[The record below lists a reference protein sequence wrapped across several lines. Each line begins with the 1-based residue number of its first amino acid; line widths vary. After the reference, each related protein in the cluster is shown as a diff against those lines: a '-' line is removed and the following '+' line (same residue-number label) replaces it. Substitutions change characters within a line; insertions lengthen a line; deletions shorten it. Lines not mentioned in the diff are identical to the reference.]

1 MVISKATQDK
11 HICFLIVD
19 DSPTQALVLKNILE
33 SQGFEVRSA
42 ENGQEALTALEL
54 FTPTAVISDIVMPI
68 MDGMELCRQ
77 IKKNPQLNRI
87 PVILLTSLSD
97 PEDVI
102 RGLECGADFYLNK
115 PCEKSVLLSRI
126 RYLLANQGMPKE
138 QESLEPIQLIFK
150 DKSYSIKADRRR
162 ILNLLVST
170 YETAVSKNNELIHA
184 RNELLGANFQLKMAK
199 ESADSANQ
207 AKSQFLANMSHEI
220 RTPLNGILG
229 LSALALRTD
238 MTPKQFDYLTKIK
251 NAGDDLL
258 GMINDILDLAKIES
272 GKLEM
277 ETLDFT
283 LDTVLAR
290 LGPIFESRALE
301 KGIKFKIEKG
311 LAIPPTLVGDPLRL
325 GQVLIN
331 LVGNSMKFTDQG
343 EVVLEVKKLDHPG
356 PGLVLEFSV
365 RDTGIGIAPD
375 QRIKLF
381 KAFSQADGTMARK
394 YGGTGL
400 GLRISKLLVEMMGG
414 QIEVTSTPGKGSRFS
429 FTTLLKVSK
438 GSDPHGNAYLPDGA
452 VHLAIRE
459 IAGAHVLLVE
469 DNEVNRQIARELL
482 ESEEITVETA
492 NNGLEALTKVKDS
505 LNGKHFDLLLM
516 DIQMPQMDGFEA
528 ANLIR
533 QDGHFPHLPIIALTA
548 HAYAE
553 DRQKALASGM
563 NEVVTKPINPEDL
576 FDKIAQFY
584 RGRLRSG
591 IGVAPSVVIEND
603 PQYIPIIPGLEI
615 GKGLAR
621 VAHNAALYVELL
633 NKFVEGQEVV
643 EDQIREAFRQK
654 DLVTARRLIH
664 SSRGVCGN
672 IGATT
677 VATAAQDLETALS
690 LSDDEST
697 QKSLNQ
703 FSWVLKETLA
713 SVKKV
718 LPDLL
723 LRFTP
728 VPLENGDP
736 IQGINALRF
745 LIVLLKENDGEAV
758 NYWISHR
765 EMLIPLCGNT
775 KAGPLESALKG
786 FDFTSALNQVRKIV
800 HEEKINLEESL

>member
-1 MVISKATQDK
+1 M
-11 HICFLIVD
+11 
-19 DSPTQALVLKNILE
+19 
-33 SQGFEVRSA
+33 
-42 ENGQEALTALEL
+42 
-54 FTPTAVISDIVMPI
+54 
-68 MDGMELCRQ
+68 
-77 IKKNPQLNRI
+77 
-87 PVILLTSLSD
+87 
-97 PEDVI
+97 
-102 RGLECGADFYLNK
+102 
-115 PCEKSVLLSRI
+115 
-126 RYLLANQGMPKE
+126 
-138 QESLEPIQLIFK
+138 
-150 DKSYSIKADRRR
+150 
-162 ILNLLVST
+162 
-170 YETAVSKNNELIHA
+170 
-184 RNELLGANFQLKMAK
+184 
-199 ESADSANQ
+199 
-207 AKSQFLANMSHEI
+207 
-220 RTPLNGILG
+220 
-229 LSALALRTD
+229 
-238 MTPKQFDYLTKIK
+238 
-251 NAGDDLL
+251 
-258 GMINDILDLAKIES
+258 
-272 GKLEM
+272 
-277 ETLDFT
+277 
-283 LDTVLAR
+283 
-290 LGPIFESRALE
+290 
-301 KGIKFKIEKG
+301 
-311 LAIPPTLVGDPLRL
+311 
-325 GQVLIN
+325 
-331 LVGNSMKFTDQG
+331 
-343 EVVLEVKKLDHPG
+343 
-356 PGLVLEFSV
+356 
-365 RDTGIGIAPD
+365 
-375 QRIKLF
+375 
-381 KAFSQADGTMARK
+381 
-394 YGGTGL
+394 
-400 GLRISKLLVEMMGG
+400 
-414 QIEVTSTPGKGSRFS
+414 
-429 FTTLLKVSK
+429 
-438 GSDPHGNAYLPDGA
+438 
-452 VHLAIRE
+452 
-459 IAGAHVLLVE
+459 LLVE

-528 ANLIR
+528 AHLIR